1 MERIYLDN
9 ASTTKINPIVW
20 QEMSEMQERFWA
32 NASAQYTSG
41 RLARGKIEQCR
52 KSIANGLQ
60 VDPNGI
66 VFTSGATEANNFLI
80 RSNAYRLKKTG
91 RGNHIITSMAE
102 HPSVFETCKQLEK
115 EGFEVDYL
123 PLNEAGV
130 ISLEDLEQAIRPDTI
145 LVSVMTVNNETGI
158 AMPIAEI
165 ASLIKEQE
173 IFFHTDFVQAMGK
186 VTMRPG
192 ELPVDAFSIT
202 AHKIHGPK
210 GIGIAYQKPSIS
222 LESMLHGGH
231 QENEKRAGTESLLL
245 IAGLSKAAELL
256 YQNEKENQE
265 RIATLAKTLHEELL
279 AEQVRFDYNSDPENF
294 IGIQN
299 IWFHDVEASQALI
312 MLDLK
317 GIEVSAGSACA
328 AGSLEPSRILKS
340 MFGDSPRTHQSLRI
354 SFSPQNTEEEIRR
367 FAKEIAY
374 IQRQV

>member
-1 MERIYLDN
+1 MGRIYLDN
-9 ASTTKINPIVW
+9 ASTTKMDSLVW
-20 QEMSEMQERFWA
+20 QEMGEMQEQFWA

-41 RLARGKIEQCR
+41 RFARGKIEQCR
-52 KSIANGLQ
+52 KSISNALQ
-60 VDPNGI
+60 VEPNGI

-80 RSNAYRLKKTG
+80 RSNACRLKKEG
-91 RGNHIITSMAE
+91 KGNHIITSMAE

-123 PLNEAGV
+123 PLNESGV
-130 ISLEDLEQAIRPDTI
+130 ISLTDLETAIRPDTI
-145 LVSVMTVNNETGI
+145 LVSIMTVNNETGI

-165 ASLIKEQE
+165 ASTLKEQE

-186 VTMRPG
+186 VAMRPG

-202 AHKIHGPK
+202 GHKIHGPK

-222 LESMLHGGH
+222 LEAMLHGGH
-231 QENEKRAGTESLLL
+231 QENDKRAGTESLSL
-245 IAGLSKAAELL
+245 IAGFAKAIELL
-256 YQNEKENQE
+256 YQNEKESKDK
-265 RIATLAKTLHEELL
+265 ISALAKTLHEELL
-279 AEQVRFDYNSDPENF
+279 AEQVCFDYNSDPENL

-354 SFSPQNTEEEIRR
+354 SFSAHNTEAEMKS
-367 FAKEIAY
+367 FAKEIAK
-374 IQRQV
+374 IQKQV